1 MVTVVA
7 SETFTYAG
15 MTRYMGDS
23 FDVSD
28 EDARILS
35 LMGRIDTPVILSSSL
50 VPTPRRRRREQTTDS
65 E

>member
-15 MTRYMGDS
+15 ITRYMGDS
-23 FDVSD
+23 FDVSN

-35 LMGRIDTPVILSSSL
+35 LMGRIDMPVVLSSDL
-50 VPTPRRRRREQTTDS
+50 VPTPRRRRREQITDS

>member
-35 LMGRIDTPVILSSSL
+35 LMGRIDMPTVL
-50 VPTPRRRRREQTTDS
+50 VSDIAPTPRRRRREQPTDS